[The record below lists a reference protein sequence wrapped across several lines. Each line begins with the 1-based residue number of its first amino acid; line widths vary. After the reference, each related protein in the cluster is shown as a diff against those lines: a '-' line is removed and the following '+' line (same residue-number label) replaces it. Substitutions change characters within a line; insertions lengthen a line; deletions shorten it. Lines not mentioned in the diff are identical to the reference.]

1 MFSIIIKIIVIIAIV
16 RLVNGVV
23 KAVVENL
30 SLEIKL
36 NKYDNDPERKK
47 KIEEMRK
54 RIKENSRKF
63 M

>member
-1 MFSIIIKIIVIIAIV
+1 MFSIIIKIVVIIAII

-36 NKYDNDPERKK
+36 NKYDNSPEHKK

-54 RIKENSRKF
+54 RIEENSRKWG
-63 M
+63 

>member
-1 MFSIIIKIIVIIAIV
+1 MFSIIIKIVVIIAII
-16 RLVNGVV
+16 RLVNGAV
-23 KAVVENL
+23 KAVAENL

-54 RIKENSRKF
+54 RIEENSRK
-63 M
+63 